1 MTKNGRHKKG
11 EVALNHISRDL
22 NASVL
27 LKCAKPNFITTVV
40 AGVLKIKDW
49 KVVTGYYVTA
59 HILKSWSSY
68 RLIALTNH
76 TNLCV

>member
-1 MTKNGRHKKG
+1 MPLYY
-11 EVALNHISRDL
+11 LNVQNQTL
-22 NASVL
+22 
-27 LKCAKPNFITTVV
+27 FTTVV

-59 HILKSWSSY
+59 KILKSWSSN